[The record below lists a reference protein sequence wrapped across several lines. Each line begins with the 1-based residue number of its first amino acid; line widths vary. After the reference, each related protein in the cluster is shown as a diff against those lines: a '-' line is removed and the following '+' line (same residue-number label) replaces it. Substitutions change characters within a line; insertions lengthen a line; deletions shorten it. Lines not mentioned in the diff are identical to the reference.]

1 MKKLITMLWTGLLCL
16 SLQAQIQL
24 EGKFDVDIPQ
34 NQIWDGRYLLYTF
47 RGDAYIYD
55 TETKKKWVIPD
66 HQVSGLGYQ
75 KGYYFQKDGDEYLMR
90 KVGEEEPV
98 LPHRF
103 SWVSGWFGDTILGWE
118 EVTGPDAGVYGIWYQ
133 LGKGVIARHE
143 LKDIHRA
150 VGFDHTQKWH
160 LKKLDWQTAQRL
172 YSYQYQ
178 EGRIVL
184 PNMDKETFSFYDL
197 KLNRAFSGEFIKAE
211 PFSEGL
217 AAVQNE
223 DGLWG
228 FIDTKGKVQ
237 VPFIYRKRPGQFH
250 SGRAKVINK
259 DNLIGFIDSKGEL
272 LIPAK
277 FSSATDFYKGKAL
290 AKVSGWD
297 KPRVVLDLEG
307 REEKLFCTNCVLHT
321 KSYKKY
327 EQYFPSQDIKNWVDA
342 GHLIMGVW
350 GQASLYTHEGERV
363 FDRVYPLLMNL
374 VKGKLIMIEGAFLAK
389 DLDQRF
395 YLWDLESDQPFIELS
410 FEEF

>member
-1 MKKLITMLWTGLLCL
+1 MKKLIILLLLGTLCL
-16 SLQAQIQL
+16 SGKAQVQL

-47 RGDAYIYD
+47 RGDAHIYD
-55 TETKKKWVIPD
+55 TETEEKWVIPD
-66 HQVSGLGYQ
+66 HEVSGLSYQ
-75 KGYYFQKDGDEYLMR
+75 AGYYFQKEGEKYSMM

-118 EVTGPDAGVYGIWYQ
+118 EVTGPDAGVYGVWYQ
-133 LGKGVIARHE
+133 MGEGVIARHE
-143 LKDIHRA
+143 LKDIHQA
-150 VGFDHTQKWH
+150 VGFDYTQGWH
-160 LKKLDWQTAQRL
+160 LRELDWQTARNI

-178 EGRIVL
+178 EGLIAL
-184 PNMDKETFSFYDL
+184 PNRKKETFSYYDL
-197 KLNRAFSGEFIKAE
+197 ELNGAFPGEFIKAE

-228 FIDTKGKVQ
+228 FVDRKGKVK
-237 VPFIYRKRPGQFH
+237 VPFIYRKKPGQFH
-250 SGRAKVINK
+250 SGRAKVFNK
-259 DNLIGFIDSKGEL
+259 DNLIGFIDTEGEL
-272 LIPAK
+272 VIPAK
-277 FSSATDFYKGKAL
+277 FSSTTDFYKGKAL
-290 AKVSGWD
+290 AKVDGWD

-321 KSYKKY
+321 RTYKNY
-327 EQYFPSQDIKNWVDA
+327 EPYSPSQDIMNWVDE

-350 GQASLYTHEGERV
+350 GQASVYTNEGEKV
-363 FDRVYPLLMNL
+363 FDRVYPLLKNL
-374 VKGKLIMIEGAFLAK
+374 VDGKLIMIEGAFLSK

-395 YLWDLESDQPFIELS
+395 YLWDLASDTAVIELS